1 MIARTLGMRK
11 AARGARGR
19 GFTLVE
25 LLTVIMIIGI
35 LVTMILPSLSRARI
49 IAKVTSTEG
58 LMHSIIT
65 ALEMF
70 HDDAV
75 LKEDAYPPSSWDTQ
89 GNPGGDPYDTGSYE
103 YDGAETLYWALV
115 GADGIGSPGF
125 GDNLNA
131 NGPPSGLYQ
140 ISSGNP
146 AHPRSGPFL
155 DPGKADIESYDLV
168 SRTARKVIKDAFGMP
183 VLYYRANPRANDPRD
198 IYDPND
204 NDEFIEGHPLGN
216 PAQNVLLDNGYNLG
230 SDGQEFHRY
239 TWNSKI
245 DTTNIYRPHNTDSFL
260 LISPGNDKKYG
271 TEDDVTNF
279 TQNSELNFP

>member
-89 GNPGGDPYDTGSYE
+89 GNPGGDPYDTGQSYE

-131 NGPPSGLYQ
+131 TDGLYE
-140 ISSGNP
+140 IDSAGNHQ
-146 AHPRSGPFL
+146 HPRSGPFL
-155 DPGKADIESYDLV
+155 DPSKAVIESYVLAD
-168 SRTARKVIKDAFGMP
+168 RTAEKVIKDAFGMP
-183 VLYYRANPRANDPRD
+183 VLYYKVNLHPQNNNPLYAYNRD
-198 IYDPND
+198 H
-204 NDEFIEGHPLGN
+204 NDEFIENHPLEDD
-216 PAQNVLLDNGYNLG
+216 AQVLLNDTVGIV
-230 SDGQEFHRY
+230 QEFQRY
-239 TWNSKI
+239 IWNSKI
-245 DTTNIYRPHNTDSFL
+245 DTTGIYRPHNADSFL
-260 LISPGNDKKYG
+260 LISAGADEKYG
-271 TEDDVTNF
+271 TVDDVTNF
-279 TQNSELNFP
+279 TQNSELNFR